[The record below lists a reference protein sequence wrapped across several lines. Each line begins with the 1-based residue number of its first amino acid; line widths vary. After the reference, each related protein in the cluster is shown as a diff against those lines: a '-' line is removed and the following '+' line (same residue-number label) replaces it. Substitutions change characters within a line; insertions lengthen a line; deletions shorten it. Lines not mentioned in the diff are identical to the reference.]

1 METIKKWL
9 KRIGLL
15 LIVILILVFVF
26 LNSANY
32 SKGFRAGVPMK
43 VSNKGVIFKTNEGE
57 LNVGGLTESPE
68 GAIPSVWAFTV
79 PKSHPEVLE
88 KLNEA
93 ITQSKRV
100 KLYYNE
106 KYVRFFWKGD
116 TKYFVYEVE
125 IL

>member
-15 LIVILILVFVF
+15 LIVILILIFVF

-43 VSNKGVIFKTNEGE
+43 VSNKGIIFKTNEGE
-57 LNVGGLTESPE
+57 LNVGGLMESPE

-79 PKSHPEVLE
+79 SKSNPEVLD

-100 KLYYNE
+100 KLYYHE
-106 KYVRFFWKGD
+106 KYIKFFWKGD
-116 TKYFVYEVE
+116 TKYFVYDVE